1 MQFSSDTEIKKWKP
15 KDNNTRA
22 RCGPKLYV
30 RGFGTGRKLFQLRF
44 EVDRKTHWFDVA
56 DYPAMSLA
64 VAREIAIAAGRL
76 IKSKDCTLGL
86 VGDPLTVAGIGNLAH
101 SNAITCSCKI
111 VD

>member
-1 MQFSSDTEIKKWKP
+1 
-15 KDNNTRA
+15 
-22 RCGPKLYV
+22 
-30 RGFGTGRKLFQLRF
+30 
-44 EVDRKTHWFDVA
+44 
-56 DYPAMSLA
+56 MSLA